1 MPKKPTVANAV
12 ELWLRQSRISAEL
25 SLVRPGTGFLDAETG
40 PSKSAPETTDVP
52 RDQKG
57 PEPIAEIPAQTA
69 YLSLMGKYAVRQDWV
84 VGTTGAKAKN
94 KINDLCTL
102 TCYSGALIA
111 NWNFQRR
118 PPRRRDPART

>member
-1 MPKKPTVANAV
+1 MPKNTAVANAV

-52 RDQKG
+52 QRPKG
-57 PEPIAEIPAQTA
+57 AGTDSGNPGTNA

-84 VGTTGAKAKN
+84 VGTTGEPLLNYIKY
-94 KINDLCTL
+94 LQE
-102 TCYSGALIA
+102 GAG
-111 NWNFQRR
+111 
-118 PPRRRDPART
+118 